1 MRNSLHEKPLVW
13 SPRLVKIHS
22 EWYSKNLWRLMN
34 VNMIIE
40 KPEFETQIQASWY
53 LIEIFFFHED
63 WIDLFFSC
71 YQAAFWLV
79 QSFRPSV
86 CLSVCPSVTPFSPC
100 SHHCI
105 IMKFSGF
112 ITMVRSDVHAK
123 GQGQRSKVKVT
134 EVNTQISRFRT
145 LTPVWIHIWQW
156 NHAHSW
162 KQQRRG
168 ALLYFKVIRQISRS
182 HGSKNRW
189 IWPRL
194 GVSGL

>member
-1 MRNSLHEKPLVW
+1 MACCNVIMRNSLHEKPLVW

-71 YQAAFWLV
+71 DQAAFWLV

-86 CLSVCPSVTPFSPC
+86 RPSVCLFVRL
-100 SHHCI
+100 SHLFHHVPI
-105 IMKFSGF
+105 IVSSWNFQDLLPWSEVMSMQKVK
-112 ITMVRSDVHAK
+112 VR
-123 GQGQRSKVKVT
+123 GQRSRS
-134 EVNTQISRFRT
+134 QRS
-145 LTPVWIHIWQW
+145 TPKL
-156 NHAHSW
+156 A
-162 KQQRRG
+162 
-168 ALLYFKVIRQISRS
+168 
-182 HGSKNRW
+182 
-189 IWPRL
+189 
-194 GVSGL
+194 VSGL

>member
-1 MRNSLHEKPLVW
+1 MACCNVIMRNSLHEKPLVW

-71 YQAAFWLV
+71 DQAAFWLV

-86 CLSVCPSVTPFSPC
+86 CLSVRL
-100 SHHCI
+100 SHLFHHVPI
-105 IMKFSGF
+105 IVSSWNFQDLLPWSEVMSMQKVK
-112 ITMVRSDVHAK
+112 VR
-123 GQGQRSKVKVT
+123 GQRSRS
-134 EVNTQISRFRT
+134 QRS
-145 LTPVWIHIWQW
+145 TPKL
-156 NHAHSW
+156 A
-162 KQQRRG
+162 
-168 ALLYFKVIRQISRS
+168 
-182 HGSKNRW
+182 
-189 IWPRL
+189 
-194 GVSGL
+194 VSGL

>member
-1 MRNSLHEKPLVW
+1 MACCNVIMRNSLHEKPLVW

-71 YQAAFWLV
+71 DQAAFWLV

-86 CLSVCPSVTPFSPC
+86 RLSVCLSVCHTFFTMFPSLYHEIFRIYYHGQKWCPC
-100 SHHCI
+100 
-105 IMKFSGF
+105 K
-112 ITMVRSDVHAK
+112 RSRSEVK
-123 GQGQRSKVKVT
+123 GQG
-134 EVNTQISRFRT
+134 
-145 LTPVWIHIWQW
+145 H
-156 NHAHSW
+156 
-162 KQQRRG
+162 RG
-168 ALLYFKVIRQISRS
+168 Q
-182 HGSKNRW
+182 HPN
-189 IWPRL
+189 
-194 GVSGL
+194 